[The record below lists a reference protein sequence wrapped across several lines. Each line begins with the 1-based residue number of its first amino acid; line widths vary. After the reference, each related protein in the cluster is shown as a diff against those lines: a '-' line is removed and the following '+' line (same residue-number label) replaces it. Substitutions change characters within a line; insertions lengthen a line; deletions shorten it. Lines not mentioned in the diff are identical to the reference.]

1 MYFFILVQQE
11 NEGLCFTVLCK
22 SPKVH
27 DHDDCVGL
35 GLKPT
40 PKSIIVA
47 WGMGVISLD
56 WVMCSI
62 FRTMSTVRSQN
73 LMGLQKSIHLGWLP
87 LKFSPSIRDL
97 GFFSLQSVSRLEYR
111 AC

>member
-73 LMGLQKSIHLGWLP
+73 LMGLQKVHSVGLATLEVFPFYSG
-87 LKFSPSIRDL
+87 S
-97 GFFSLQSVSRLEYR
+97 GFFQSPVSL
-111 AC
+111 